1 MPATLL
7 AGLLVA
13 GLAAAPAHAGECSK
27 RTGGN
32 NDYVMWTGSKFTCG
46 YVANGGKRKIGSW
59 KTQTWTSSTAMGYT
73 KKDHRW
79 KHTGGVTIT
88 YIYAPTDFGSS
99 ITFSA
104 WNGQSSSRHWGASV
118 IWHVAKSGSVSSS
131 QYKGKKYEYQ
141 ANRFNISAMA
151 VNGPSSVAAGTP
163 AAYAVSVADPDGK
176 SAPAGSVL
184 LFRQVGDKPS
194 PPTTA
199 CNGNSTLGQPG
210 VDEPVGQ
217 AAVVNGTAT
226 VHASPKL
233 PPATTHTLYAVYT
246 GSQAKDLPLYC
257 AGPPNVGLTGAQSKT
272 WKLTVVPPATTRAA
286 RPLTARLP
294 GPLLSTTRALVS
306 AADDGETPDFD
317 ASPLPIEWRKG
328 TAPIAVADQRL
339 TVRRDGTSA
348 RRSLRCPTGY
358 ATLQVNAAS
367 ATAEL
372 PEDAID
378 DGRGGVR
385 IRKGAVPA
393 GTKVDVQ
400 RVCRP
405 RTARV
410 TATGNALLGTV
421 RADRLTTRKARTT
434 VLGGAGRDT
443 IRVTTAGS
451 SAFGFTGNDTIVL
464 TTSRGAA
471 DGGPGNDRIE
481 ARTGGAVLINGGPGR
496 DTLIGARGT
505 TLINAVDGRG
515 GDRVVC
521 RSPKNRVRADAGD
534 TLVGP
539 CTVVGR

>member
-1 MPATLL
+1 ML
-7 AGLLVA
+7 AGIGA
-13 GLAAAPAHAGECSK
+13 GPAQAGECAK
-27 RTGGN
+27 QTGGK

-46 YVANGGKRKIGSW
+46 YVANGGKKKIGSW
-59 KTQTWTSSTAMGYT
+59 KTQTWTSSTALGYT

-88 YIYAPTDFGSS
+88 YIYYPSDLGSS

-104 WNGQSSSRHWGASV
+104 WNGQTSSRHWGASV
-118 IWHVAKSGSVSSS
+118 IWHVTKVGSVSSS
-131 QYKGKKYEYQ
+131 QYKGKNYEYQ
-141 ANRFNISAMA
+141 ANRFNVSAIA
-151 VNGPSSVAAGTP
+151 VNGPTTGAAGTP
-163 AAYAVSVADPDGK
+163 VPYDVTVTDPDGK
-176 SAPAGSVL
+176 TAPAGGVL
-184 LFRQVGDKPS
+184 LFRQVGDKPK
-194 PPTTA
+194 PPTTT
-199 CNGNSTLGQPG
+199 CGGTSTLGEPG

-217 AAVVNGTAT
+217 AAVVNGKAT
-226 VHASPKL
+226 VHSSPKL
-233 PPATTHTLYAVYT
+233 PATTHTLYAVFS
-246 GSQAKDLPLYC
+246 GSQSKDLPLYC
-257 AGPPNVGLTGAQSKT
+257 AGPPNVGLTAAQSKA
-272 WKLTVVPPATTRAA
+272 WKLTVLPPAATRAA
-286 RPLTARLP
+286 RPQAAPLSR
-294 GPLLSTTRALVS
+294 PLLSTTRNLVS
-306 AADDGETPDFD
+306 AAEDSETPGFD
-317 ASPLPIEWRKG
+317 ASPLPIEWRQG

-339 TVRRDGTSA
+339 TVGRDGSSP
-348 RRSLRCPTGY
+348 RRALRCPSGY

-372 PEDAID
+372 PEGALEDRS
-378 DGRGGVR
+378 GRVG

-393 GTKVDVQ
+393 GTTVDVQ

-410 TATGNALLGTV
+410 VARDNVLLGTA
-421 RADRLTTRKARTT
+421 RADRLTTRKAGTT

-451 SAFGFTGNDTIVL
+451 TAFGFTGDDRIVL

-496 DTLIGARGT
+496 DTLIGARGK

-515 GDRVVC
+515 GDRVIC
-521 RSPKNRVRADAGD
+521 RSSQNRVRADAGD